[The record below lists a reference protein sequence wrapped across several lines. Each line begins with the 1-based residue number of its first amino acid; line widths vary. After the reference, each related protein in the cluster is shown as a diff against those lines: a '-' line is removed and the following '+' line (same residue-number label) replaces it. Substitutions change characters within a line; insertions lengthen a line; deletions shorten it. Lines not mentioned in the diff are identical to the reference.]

1 MKAKDR
7 DRPNVLSLDIDEED
21 ENFNLKWS
29 HNNYMSQIISSSI
42 SSTPSI
48 SVESDFF
55 NNIKNYDEDE
65 DKSVAKSI
73 QAANDI
79 ELNII

>member
-1 MKAKDR
+1 
-7 DRPNVLSLDIDEED
+7 
-21 ENFNLKWS
+21 
-29 HNNYMSQIISSSI
+29 MSQIISSSI